1 MKGPLQKL
9 QAILERESLAPS
21 GSRLILCVSGGL
33 DSIALLHLFH
43 QLSRRY
49 HWQLDVLHFH
59 HGIRI
64 ESDEEADF
72 VRELAHRLVLEFH
85 LRETKAF
92 QVGTSSFQEKA
103 RDWRRGEAQ
112 KLREEIGADFIVTAH
127 HADDQLETWLLKWL
141 RGAHLS
147 GLQGMSSADPPF
159 IRPLLDF
166 SKDELKDFLQEEGLE
181 WREDAS
187 NQDSKYLRNRVRNE
201 LLPLLRELSR
211 DGIENRIRDLDAQ
224 SRLLEK
230 DLELRYENWSTGA
243 ETDSGLLIS
252 GIESEPEFL
261 KREILVR
268 FITAK
273 TGIALSYQQL
283 EKIIAL
289 ISDSQSQWS
298 FHLEG
303 NWIILRKEGKLFC
316 ENRMDY

>member
-43 QLSRRY
+43 QLSRLY
-49 HWQLDVLHFH
+49 YWQLDVLHFH

-85 LRETKAF
+85 LRETKSL

-103 RDWRRGEAQ
+103 RDWRRGEAL
-112 KLREEIGADFIVTAH
+112 KLREEIGADFIATAH
-127 HADDQLETWLLKWL
+127 HADDQLETWLMKWL

-147 GLQGMSSADPPF
+147 GLQGMSSANPPF

-166 SKDELKDFLQEEGLE
+166 SKDELKKFLQEEELE

-201 LLPLLRELSR
+201 LL
-211 DGIENRIRDLDAQ
+211 
-224 SRLLEK
+224 
-230 DLELRYENWSTGA
+230 
-243 ETDSGLLIS
+243 
-252 GIESEPEFL
+252 
-261 KREILVR
+261 
-268 FITAK
+268 
-273 TGIALSYQQL
+273 
-283 EKIIAL
+283 
-289 ISDSQSQWS
+289 
-298 FHLEG
+298 
-303 NWIILRKEGKLFC
+303 
-316 ENRMDY
+316 

>member
-1 MKGPLQKL
+1 
-9 QAILERESLAPS
+9 
-21 GSRLILCVSGGL
+21 
-33 DSIALLHLFH
+33 
-43 QLSRRY
+43 
-49 HWQLDVLHFH
+49 
-59 HGIRI
+59 
-64 ESDEEADF
+64 
-72 VRELAHRLVLEFH
+72 
-85 LRETKAF
+85 
-92 QVGTSSFQEKA
+92 
-103 RDWRRGEAQ
+103 
-112 KLREEIGADFIVTAH
+112 
-127 HADDQLETWLLKWL
+127 
-141 RGAHLS
+141 
-147 GLQGMSSADPPF
+147 MSSADPPF

-166 SKDELKDFLQEEGLE
+166 SKYELKHFLQEEGLK

-230 DLELRYENWSTGA
+230 DLEFRYENWSRGA
-243 ETDSGLLIS
+243 ETGSGLLIS

-289 ISDSQSQWS
+289 INDSQNQWS
-298 FHLEG
+298 FHLES
-303 NWIILRKEGKLFC
+303 NWIILRKEWKLFC
-316 ENRMDY
+316 EKKMDC